1 MYILS
6 LLICSPKVRKTLF
19 FSGFKSIA
27 VPSKKPN
34 RWSCT
39 HMPHPMKRP
48 AQSWGWLD
56 LGLVMP
62 LLGLGLDVEAPFPH
76 LHEGFISPLST

>member
-1 MYILS
+1 
-6 LLICSPKVRKTLF
+6 
-19 FSGFKSIA
+19 
-27 VPSKKPN
+27 
-34 RWSCT
+34 
-39 HMPHPMKRP
+39 MPHPMKRP